1 MDSLAAPELAAKSYW
16 EGTHRAIPPAQTL
29 QRIQPLLPIFGITR
43 IADLTR
49 LDRVGLPVV
58 QCVRPNARSLSVSQG
73 KGLDLISAKVSAL
86 MESIETFHAETIELP
101 LRFAAYEDLC
111 YRETLARVEDMVQDG
126 TGFDPLRR
134 TMWIGVTDL
143 LNQTS
148 LLAPFEAFH
157 ADFTLP
163 ALPGSGMFACNTNG
177 LASGNSRE
185 EALLHALCEIVERDA
200 ETLWNLAPDAKLA
213 TTAVDLSHGCPAACE
228 ALLARIGDT
237 KPRNPRH
244 FNIIEG
250 WRVYQ
255 ALHIDSKSVLDAPC
269 RVKKCLRRST

>member
-143 LNQTS
+143 ADSAIIISFRPWVLTADYWQVRS
-148 LLAPFEAFH
+148 DLLERIKAEFDAADIGIPFPQMDVH
-157 ADFTLP
+157 LDP
-163 ALPGSGMFACNTNG
+163 ASAN
-177 LASGNSRE
+177 A
-185 EALLHALCEIVERDA
+185 
-200 ETLWNLAPDAKLA
+200 
-213 TTAVDLSHGCPAACE
+213 
-228 ALLARIGDT
+228 
-237 KPRNPRH
+237 
-244 FNIIEG
+244 
-250 WRVYQ
+250 
-255 ALHIDSKSVLDAPC
+255 
-269 RVKKCLRRST
+269 